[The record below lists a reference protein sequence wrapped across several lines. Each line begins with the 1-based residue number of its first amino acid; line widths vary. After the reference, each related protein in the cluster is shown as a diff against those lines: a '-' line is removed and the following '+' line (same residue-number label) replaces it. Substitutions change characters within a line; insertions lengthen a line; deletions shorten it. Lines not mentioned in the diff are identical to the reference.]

1 MSKTYVHI
9 VATGPNKGIGAN
21 GDLLISS
28 KEDLKWF
35 RDCTLGTYCL
45 SGYMNTKSLPRLL
58 PGRKIFTLYDT
69 TREVEDSVR
78 NKTNY
83 LIKDLS
89 LMKSE
94 GLVFIIGGGRLYKQT
109 SPLVDAVIITHYII
123 KDENTRKILSEQAD
137 TFYEVP
143 EHLGLRRIVKTLD
156 LSDMTL
162 EVTVCAKNHSTLEV
176 VLNHLKQRNLIGE

>member
-1 MSKTYVHI
+1 MSETYVHI
-9 VATGPNKGIGAN
+9 VAVGPNNGIGIN

-35 RDCTLGTYCL
+35 RDCTLGMRCL
-45 SGYMNTKSLPRLL
+45 SGYMNTKSLPKLL
-58 PGRKIFTLYDT
+58 PGRKIFTLYDPA
-69 TREVEDSVR
+69 REVEDSVR

-89 LMKSE
+89 LIKSK

-109 SPLVDAVIITHYII
+109 SSLTDALILTRYTV
-123 KDENTRKILSEQAD
+123 KNEDERDWLADNAD

-143 EHLGLRRIVKTLD
+143 DHLSLKQTVKTID
-156 LSDMTL
+156 LEDLTL
-162 EVTVCAKNHSTLEV
+162 EVIVYAKNHPTLEV